1 MNRALPFAGAALVV
15 AADRASKIA
24 VERSLSMWDSVPI
37 IPGVVNLVYTRN
49 RGAAFGLF
57 NDWPDPWRSLLL
69 IGVSGVILFFIARM
83 LIVDGNSRWPL
94 SLVLGGAIGNLYDR
108 IMFGSVTDFIQVF
121 LGSYEWPSFNVADS
135 AISAGAVLLAVDVL
149 RPKARAAGA

>member
-1 MNRALPFAGAALVV
+1 MTRALPFLLSGLIV
-15 AADRASKIA
+15 AADRISKIA
-24 VERSLSMWDSVPI
+24 IERSLSMWDSIPI

-57 NDWPDPWRSLLL
+57 NDWADPWRSLIL
-69 IGVSGVILFFIARM
+69 IGVSGVVLFFVARM
-83 LIVDGNSRWPL
+83 LVVEQSSRWPL

-135 AISAGAVLLAVDVL
+135 AISVGAGWLILEML
-149 RPKARAAGA
+149 QPRRRPEA